1 MRAERAVVFSSP
13 CVTLFARS
21 AGILSLKLVLIQPRT
36 SCLKLKFDESGHFNE
51 LVMKKERAG
60 IGSRHESD
68 AQSDSTL
75 EARAFN

>member
-1 MRAERAVVFSSP
+1 MSLLSLLL
-13 CVTLFARS
+13 CNTFARS

-36 SCLKLKFDESGHFNE
+36 SCLKLKFDEFGHFHE
-51 LVMKKERAG
+51 LVIKKESAG

-68 AQSDSTL
+68 AHSDSTL